1 MIAIFNR
8 QKPEDISAENGR
20 QLHFRMGYSA
30 VQLWDVIMSF
40 YFEFRVYKHPAAQ
53 CDGVVKMLK
62 FS

>member
-40 YFEFRVYKHPAAQ
+40 SFEFRVYKHPAAQ
-53 CDGVVKMLK
+53 CDWVVKMLK